1 MKTLTLRVLTL
12 ATALLVILV
21 SNSFAQTPAARA
33 KLSDLSFI
41 EGHWQGTAFGGP
53 IEALWSAPAGNN
65 MLGSM
70 RMMKD
75 DKVNMYEI
83 LVIEQTEQGPAILV
97 KHFKP
102 GLIGQEE
109 KDKPDRYNLIE
120 LGKERAVFEKVG
132 EPTRVIY
139 EKRPNQVL
147 AVVLGKQR
155 EGQWNW
161 NDLFVF
167 KPMR

>member
-1 MKTLTLRVLTL
+1 MKTSNTRTL
-12 ATALLVILV
+12 ALTAALSMGWMA
-21 SNSFAQTPAARA
+21 SNFAQTPAAQA

-53 IEALWSAPAGNN
+53 IEALWSAPTGDN

-75 DKVNMYEI
+75 DKVNLYEI
-83 LVIEQTEQGPAILV
+83 LVIEQTPQGPMILV

-109 KDKPDRYNLIE
+109 KDKPDRYALIE

-167 KPMR
+167 KPVR